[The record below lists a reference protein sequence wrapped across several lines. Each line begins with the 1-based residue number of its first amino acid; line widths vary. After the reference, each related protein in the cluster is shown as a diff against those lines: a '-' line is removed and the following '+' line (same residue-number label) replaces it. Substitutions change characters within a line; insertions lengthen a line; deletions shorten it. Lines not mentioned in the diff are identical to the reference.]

1 MYGSC
6 FPFIILL
13 YNLLAAFLNLKV
25 IFNSLP
31 TEGLCI
37 PPLWTEFWDN
47 NELVFTRPEITMRKA
62 ELTSVKSPFLQ
73 NPVLYLSCSKLSN
86 AMQAEWIQT
95 PAFVVGNCGS
105 SLPPWQ
111 RCWKRGT
118 GVCTQQKIDLAA
130 YLGSKFC
137 CSSSLKVDLLLHP
150 SFSAYPRCV
159 TQHMPRASRLE
170 YLMRKDFGSDVKT
183 ENGAAPGERA
193 QGEILPTLF
202 PLTCA
207 GPATY
212 LHLLSLDPDFDR
224 LTLHLLCQLVA
235 RAGRN
240 PEYEAWYCMGE
251 EKKIPQLDA

>member
-1 MYGSC
+1 MDSRSC

-47 NELVFTRPEITMRKA
+47 NELVFTRPEIAMRKA

-137 CSSSLKVDLLLHP
+137 CSSSLKVDLWLHP

-183 ENGAAPGERA
+183 ENGAVPGERSR
-193 QGEILPTLF
+193 GKTRRD
-202 PLTCA
+202 LT
-207 GPATY
+207 
-212 LHLLSLDPDFDR
+212 HLVSS
-224 LTLHLLCQLVA
+224 HLCWASHIFTPSEPWSWL
-235 RAGRN
+235 
-240 PEYEAWYCMGE
+240 W
-251 EKKIPQLDA
+251 

>member
-1 MYGSC
+1 MDSRSC

-47 NELVFTRPEITMRKA
+47 NELVFTCSEIAMRKA

-118 GVCTQQKIDLAA
+118 EVCTQQKTDLAA

-137 CSSSLKVDLLLHP
+137 CSSSLKVDLWLHP

-159 TQHMPRASRLE
+159 TQQMPRASRLE

-183 ENGAAPGERA
+183 ENGAVPGERA
-193 QGEILPTLF
+193 QRKDQERSYPPCFLSPVLGQPHIYTFWALILTVMGSHS
-202 PLTCA
+202 TYCA
-207 GPATY
+207 
-212 LHLLSLDPDFDR
+212 
-224 LTLHLLCQLVA
+224 
-235 RAGRN
+235 N
-240 PEYEAWYCMGE
+240 W
-251 EKKIPQLDA
+251 